1 VARRYASRR
10 EHGEPRQDTAR
21 TTQARAC
28 KAALTR
34 RERVAHTLGPRRAL
48 GGAVE
53 PGRAGRGRCA
63 APGEQAGAAALS
75 GVGALGLGGVSGSG
89 QGSALGRGS
98 HAPGR
103 AGAPPRGEGG
113 RGARPAR
120 AAPPPRGVGGGG
132 PRRGRGLAS
141 APGRASA
148 SVSAPGQGRDAGV
161 TRQGG
166 GRAGRSM
173 AGRARRRAGR

>member
-113 RGARPAR
+113 
-120 AAPPPRGVGGGG
+120 GG